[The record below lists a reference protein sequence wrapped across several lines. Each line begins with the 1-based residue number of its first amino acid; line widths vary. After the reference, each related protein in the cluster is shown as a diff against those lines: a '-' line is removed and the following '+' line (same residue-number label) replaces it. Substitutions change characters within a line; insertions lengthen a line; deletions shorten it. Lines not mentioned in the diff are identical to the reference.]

1 MWHPTKALLAVLA
14 TSVIVA
20 AGVPGS
26 LDSRLSART
35 PNAERLPE
43 PELSPIYLRPRHGDD
58 EHEPSASSM
67 SSHRNASHAM
77 SSGHSHGHGQPMLE
91 LNETAIL
98 EKFGPD
104 PLSYYAHDFQLEG
117 AEKSLGGL
125 MVFHIVIMSL
135 AFFVMLP
142 FAIMLR
148 SAKHKA
154 HKPVNTIFLIMTGL
168 GFVSGTAYKKLSP
181 NLYEGSF
188 HGKVGNVLLLIVNV
202 IGVIDA
208 LPLIRRFYDFVRAGP
223 TEWTP
228 KRLYYFVLRG
238 QEEEPRQRWMD
249 DNEEEVQLTADPQ
262 EIQHSPVEASDPEH
276 AQQVHHGL
284 SMLRYNTTEA
294 WVNQGESSNLSSPP
308 SVQHSREFGRQ
319 QGHGSPMSRHSIG
332 SEATLHDLGSPLRS
346 WPLFSSP
353 KVSMHEIRI
362 NKGWRSHVTYAGQW
376 TFDFAERV
384 MVPFAWGVAMIGGT
398 VYTGI
403 CRGDYLNGCLAHF
416 IKGSI
421 FFWYGMLTWA
431 RYLGA
436 WSDRGWAWNRTTT
449 KRVPAEMVE
458 SFVIALYGATNTWM
472 ERFGA
477 QPGDPYTTKEVQ
489 HISIAVMF
497 WFAGLVGMGLE
508 SHTIRRLLS
517 NTALMNNPRARGQP
531 VAEPPSYTGSFN
543 PFPALVIGI
552 TGAAMSAHHQNYVF
566 QVQVHEL
573 WGNLLT
579 AFSVMRCFTYFF
591 VWLRPVRS
599 IMPSRP
605 PTEAIASFFLTAG
618 GLAFISS
625 TEQVTFAAMRNGHD
639 DIMMFLNAIIAIVCF
654 AYALNLA
661 VLSLKGWAYAR
672 GELAEAISHDE
683 GGLA

>member
-1 MWHPTKALLAVLA
+1 MRLHTTALFGAFAAVAIAAAPGQSVPESNLA
-14 TSVIVA
+14 
-20 AGVPGS
+20 
-26 LDSRLSART
+26 ARG
-35 PNAERLPE
+35 PR
-43 PELSPIYLRPRHGDD
+43 PELTAPIYLRPRHGDD
-58 EHEPSASSM
+58 ESPAPSM
-67 SSHRNASHAM
+67 NGTSHAM
-77 SSGHSHGHGQPMLE
+77 SSGHSHNHHLQPMLE
-91 LNETAIL
+91 LNETAVL

-104 PLSYYAHDFQLEG
+104 PLSYYAHDFQLKG
-117 AEKSLGGL
+117 AERSLGGL

-142 FAIMLR
+142 FAIVLR

-154 HKPVNTIFLIMTGL
+154 HKPVNTIFLVMTTL

-181 NLYEGSF
+181 DLYEGSA
-188 HGKVGNVLLLIVNV
+188 HGAVGNVLLLFVNV

-208 LPLIRRFYDFVRAGP
+208 LPLIRRFYDFIRAGP

-228 KRLYYFVLRG
+228 SRLYHFVLRG
-238 QEEEPRQRWMD
+238 REEEPRRWID
-249 DNEEEVQLTADPQ
+249 DNEEEIKLTADPE
-262 EIQHSPVEASDPEH
+262 EIQHSPIEEANSEH
-276 AQQVHHGL
+276 AQQVHDGL
-284 SMLRYNTTEA
+284 TMLRFNTTSA
-294 WVNQGESSNLSSPP
+294 WVNQGESSTSTPSRHSHDSPL
-308 SVQHSREFGRQ
+308 
-319 QGHGSPMSRHSIG
+319 SRHSIG
-332 SEATLHDLGSPLRS
+332 SEATLHDLGSPTRP

-353 KVSMHEIRI
+353 KVSMHEIRG
-362 NKGWRSHVTYAGQW
+362 KQGWRTRLHLAADW
-376 TFDFAERV
+376 TFNVAERI
-384 MVPFAWGVAMIGGT
+384 MIPFAWGVALVGGA

-421 FFWYGMLTWA
+421 FFWYGIITWA

-449 KRVPAEMVE
+449 KRVSAEMVE

-477 QPGDPYTTKEVQ
+477 EPGDPYTTKQIQ

-497 WFAGLVGMGLE
+497 WFAGLVGMALE
-508 SHTIRRLLS
+508 SHTFRRLLA
-517 NTALMNNPRARGQP
+517 NTSLITNPRARGQP

-566 QVQVHEL
+566 QVQVHAL

-579 AFSVMRCFTYFF
+579 AFAVFRCLTYFF
-591 VWLRPVRS
+591 VWLRPARS

-605 PTEAIASFFLTAG
+605 PTEAIAGFFLSAG

-625 TEQVTFAAMRNGHD
+625 SEPITFAAMRNGHD
-639 DIMMFLNAIIAIVCF
+639 DIMMFLNAIVAIVCF

-661 VLSLKGWAYAR
+661 VLAAKGWAVAR
-672 GELAEAISHDE
+672 GELAEVVSNE
-683 GGLA
+683 GELA

>member
-1 MWHPTKALLAVLA
+1 MRYHTAALLGAFAAVA
-14 TSVIVA
+14 IA
-20 AGVPGS
+20 AAPDRGVPES
-26 LDSRLSART
+26 NLAARE
-35 PNAERLPE
+35 PM
-43 PELSPIYLRPRHGDD
+43 PELAAPIYLRPRHGDD
-58 EHEPSASSM
+58 EHESLPPMNGS
-67 SSHRNASHAM
+67 SHAM
-77 SSGHSHGHGQPMLE
+77 VSGHSHGHGQPMLE

-117 AEKSLGGL
+117 AERSLGGL
-125 MVFHIVIMSL
+125 MIFHIVIMSL

-142 FAIMLR
+142 FAIVLR

-154 HKPVNTIFLIMTGL
+154 HKFVNTVFLVMVTL

-181 NLYEGSF
+181 DLYEGSV
-188 HGKVGNVLLLIVNV
+188 HGAVGNVLLLLVNI

-228 KRLYYFVLRG
+228 SRLYHFVLCGR
-238 QEEEPRQRWMD
+238 EEEPRRWID
-249 DNEEEVQLTADPQ
+249 DNEEEVKLTADPE
-262 EIQHSPVEASDPEH
+262 EIQDSPVEASNPEH
-276 AQQVHHGL
+276 AQRVRNGL
-284 SMLRYNTTEA
+284 TMLRFNTTSA
-294 WVNQGESSNLSSPP
+294 WVNQGEASTSTSSR
-308 SVQHSREFGRQ
+308 HSREFNQ
-319 QGHGSPMSRHSIG
+319 QHDSPLSRNSIG
-332 SEATLHDLGSPLRS
+332 SEATLHDLGSPTRA

-353 KVSMHEIRI
+353 KLSMYEVRGKQGWRARI
-362 NKGWRSHVTYAGQW
+362 NLAADW
-376 TFDFAERV
+376 TFNVAERI
-384 MVPFAWGVAMIGGT
+384 MVPFAWGVALVGGA

-403 CRGDYLNGCLAHF
+403 CRGNYLNGCLAHF

-421 FFWYGMLTWA
+421 FFWYGILTWA

-449 KRVPAEMVE
+449 KRVSAEMVE

-477 QPGDPYTTKEVQ
+477 KPGDPYTTKEIQ

-497 WFAGLVGMGLE
+497 WFAGLVGMALE
-508 SHTIRRLLS
+508 SHTFRRLLA
-517 NTALMNNPRARGQP
+517 NTSLVSNPRARGQL
-531 VAEPPSYTGSFN
+531 VAEPPSYAGSFN

-566 QVQVHEL
+566 QVQVHAL

-579 AFSVMRCFTYFF
+579 AFAVIRCLTYFF
-591 VWLRPVRS
+591 VWLRPARS

-605 PTEAIASFFLTAG
+605 PTEAIAGFFLSAG

-625 TEQVTFAAMRNGHD
+625 SEPITFAAMRNGHD
-639 DIMMFLNAIIAIVCF
+639 DIMMFLNAIVAIVCL

-661 VLSLKGWAYAR
+661 VLAVKGWAVAR
-672 GELAEAISHDE
+672 GELAEAGSNE
-683 GGLA
+683 GELA